1 MVEQKLVQKRVRFRY
16 REQTPDGVLLKY
28 LSAHPTKK
36 IEELLWDT
44 ARMCFMPMAYL
55 HAGVT
60 DKKVLKKVALSSF
73 YDFVRQWNYIQQE
86 LNLEL
91 PLPKNLMLIESVDNV
106 GAANSAS
113 VTVAQQEIH
122 EIVES
127 TNSKVTA
134 DNQVPSIEEFD
145 GDDAFWDDDQ
155 DVQLELS
162 DKQKAARVEIDA
174 LFG

>member
-1 MVEQKLVQKRVRFRY
+1 M
-16 REQTPDGVLLKY
+16 
-28 LSAHPTKK
+28 
-36 IEELLWDT
+36 
-44 ARMCFMPMAYL
+44 
-55 HAGVT
+55 
-60 DKKVLKKVALSSF
+60 
-73 YDFVRQWNYIQQE
+73 
-86 LNLEL
+86 EL
-91 PLPKNLMLIESVDNV
+91 PLPKNLMSIESVDNV

-113 VTVAQQEIH
+113 MTVAQQEIH